1 MDKLIITDDPQ
12 QSTDIEL
19 YQIYV
24 AMTKEQLLKI
34 AKKLDLWVSPNY
46 SKQKTAEML
55 ADQVLDSPIE
65 VVTRLAKA
73 ELELLDELV
82 KAGANGSASRKMRKT
97 NYMLQKLGL
106 VVTYSDSNKQVWKMF
121 MPDEVRDVLSPI
133 YEQFHDMAQKGVK
146 RPSAKDI
153 RFMGLLSDLFGT
165 NGENK

>member
-12 QSTDIEL
+12 QTTDIEL

-34 AKKLDLWVSPNY
+34 AKNLDLWV
-46 SKQKTAEML
+46 
-55 ADQVLDSPIE
+55 LDPPIE

-121 MPDEVRDVLSPI
+121 MPDEVRDALSPI

-165 NGENK
+165 KGEKY

>member
-1 MDKLIITDDPQ
+1 MDKLIITDNPQ
-12 QSTDIEL
+12 QTTGIEL
-19 YQIYV
+19 FQIYV

-46 SKQKTAEML
+46 TKQKTAERL
-55 ADQVLDSPIE
+55 SDEVLENPME

-73 ELELLDELV
+73 ELQLLDEIV
-82 KAGANGSASRKMRKT
+82 QAGPDKGVTRKSRKSY
-97 NYMLQKLGL
+97 YMLQKLGL

-121 MPDEVRDVLSPI
+121 MPDEVRDALSPI

-165 NGENK
+165 KGEK

>member
-12 QSTDIEL
+12 QTTDIEL

-82 KAGANGSASRKMRKT
+82 KAGANARQTICSR
-97 NYMLQKLGL
+97 
-106 VVTYSDSNKQVWKMF
+106 SSVWW
-121 MPDEVRDVLSPI
+121 
-133 YEQFHDMAQKGVK
+133 
-146 RPSAKDI
+146 
-153 RFMGLLSDLFGT
+153 
-165 NGENK
+165 

>member
-121 MPDEVRDVLSPI
+121 MPDEVRDALSPV
-133 YEQFHDMAQKGVK
+133 YGQFHDLAQKGIK
-146 RPSAKDI
+146 RPSAKEI
-153 RFMGLLSDLFGT
+153 RLMGVLNDLFGAK
-165 NGENK
+165 GEK